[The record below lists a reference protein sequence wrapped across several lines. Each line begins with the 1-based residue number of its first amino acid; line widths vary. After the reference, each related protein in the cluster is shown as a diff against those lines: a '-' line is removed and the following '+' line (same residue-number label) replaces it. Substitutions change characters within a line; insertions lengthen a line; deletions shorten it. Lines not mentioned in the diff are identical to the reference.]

1 MKSVRS
7 LMKRG
12 NKSGGNFN
20 NLFISNMKRK
30 TYFCI
35 SLCMLSVTLSLW
47 NCTDTE
53 LVKNDTQVQHKN
65 FSLEEAKG
73 FFEKQMQRSF
83 VSTRSSNGKKPK
95 QLVTPGDFI
104 PQWDKA
110 VASTKAGLSC
120 YDIPIDN
127 DIHYKAMYSTYKNG
141 KAKAW
146 ITNVYQK
153 LIVVKNQSTGNLG
166 TYILNLIPDAQYDKK
181 NLKEVTNRFI
191 NCADKGGFS
200 GIAFYTIPNLNRII
214 RVNRYENGIKKQG
227 VFLSGK
233 REQMEEKM
241 AIAHEL
247 LKNIVLKG
255 KKKVT
260 TRSYGED
267 DYWDDFYWDDDYWDD
282 DYWDDDGS
290 NDNNSSIIDDWINDG
305 GMVIE
310 LLDGWIFIDENG
322 DSFIA
327 EDSDGDGE
335 PDTVIIMPGPD
346 DDDDD
351 DDGNGN
357 GGGSQPDT
365 GYEDPDSEDDN
376 NQESES
382 AQESGIDNPNND
394 NKDDQR
400 PKDEQEL
407 KVTLNEIN
415 PILNKLG
422 IDIKEYKIQLN
433 KDACLTN
440 ARTLPDN
447 TIEVCTQ
454 FFDYTTNERASIL
467 WHEIYHINSEH
478 NQAPTISNIHLELSV
493 PPENILNGIN
503 AYIEWINKDI
513 TPEFMGLVKEDY
525 LKNMLIE
532 DNAKNIQW
540 YENEVETYNAE
551 KNNGLSRSDYYEG
564 LLDFMQWKYEQ
575 VVLILGE
582 K

>member
-1 MKSVRS
+1 
-7 LMKRG
+7 
-12 NKSGGNFN
+12 
-20 NLFISNMKRK
+20 
-30 TYFCI
+30 
-35 SLCMLSVTLSLW
+35 MLSVTLSLW

-153 LIVVKNQSTGNLG
+153 LIVVKNQSTGNFG

-181 NLKEVTNRFI
+181 NLKAVANRFI

-282 DYWDDDGS
+282 DDS

-335 PDTVIIMPGPD
+335 PDTVIIMPEPD

-351 DDGNGN
+351 DDDN
-357 GGGSQPDT
+357 GGGSHPDT

-422 IDIKEYKIQLN
+422 INLDAYKIQLN
-433 KDACLTN
+433 KETCATN

-454 FFDYTTNERASIL
+454 FFNYTANDRASIL
-467 WHEIYHINSEH
+467 WHEIYHVNNGH
-478 NQAPTISNIHLELSV
+478 NEVPSTTNNRIELPT
-493 PPENILNGIN
+493 PPTNILNGIN
-503 AYIEWINKDI
+503 TYIEWANKDMSPDI
-513 TPEFMGLVKEDY
+513 MEIVKAEHLQSLLVE
-525 LKNMLIE
+525 E
-532 DNAKNIQW
+532 NAKNIQW
-540 YENEVETYNAE
+540 YKNEIEAYTAE
-551 KNNGLSRSDYYEG
+551 KNNDISKSDYYEG
-564 LLDFMQWKYEQ
+564 LLYFMQWKFEQ
-575 VVLILGE
+575 VVSHLD
-582 K
+582 KK